1 MRLIYVIILG
11 LIFFNVSLI
20 VFNGFFPNPED
31 ETPFSAK
38 NLTSDTDYNRYAN
51 LNEPN
56 FEGIL
61 ITSGGI
67 FAAVVGIG
75 ALLKG
80 SIPTGQFLG
89 AGMVISIVAGLWAG
103 LTAPMATAL
112 SIYGGWQGNMI
123 YNAIVMAIGII
134 TIIGIA
140 EIFTN
145 KGDVY

>member
-1 MRLIYVIILG
+1 MRLIVVIILG

-20 VFNGFFPNPED
+20 IFGGYFDIED
-31 ETPFSAK
+31 ETPLGAK
-38 NLTSDTDYNRYAN
+38 NLTSDADYNKYSN
-51 LNEPN
+51 LQEGT
-56 FEGIL
+56 FETIL

-67 FAAVVGIG
+67 FIGVVGIG

-89 AGMVISIVAGLWAG
+89 AGMIISIIAGLWAG
-103 LTAPMATAL
+103 LSAPFTQMGQ
-112 SIYGGWQGNMI
+112 YWGWQGDLI
-123 YNAIVMAIGII
+123 YSAIIMAIGII
-134 TIIGIA
+134 TVIGIA